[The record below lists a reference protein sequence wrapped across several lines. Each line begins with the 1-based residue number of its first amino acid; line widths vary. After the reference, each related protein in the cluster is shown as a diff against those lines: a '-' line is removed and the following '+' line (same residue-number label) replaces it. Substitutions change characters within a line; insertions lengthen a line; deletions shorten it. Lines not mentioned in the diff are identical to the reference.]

1 MMDADGSNVVTRG
14 DACAFFKGAF
24 AGLSAEAMFH
34 EVAANK
40 SSAITA
46 DEFVD
51 FWLQVR
57 TAGYKEKDI
66 LAEVE
71 TLMEGAAWVGWQ
83 DGRHLHQAP
92 AKTFPKRQLFCRLS
106 VQTWKKCQQLFQS
119 MDKHNTQVIAIEE
132 AAEFF
137 KGSFSRVSAVEMF
150 NKMDPCNHGAVTA
163 EEFMNFWIQV
173 KASGYSEKDILDEL
187 DCLMSG
193 QPWVAWSEGETSRQ
207 SIHLRSRK
215 PFPTRPLLCK
225 LSSTC
230 WRKCEE
236 LFAKM
241 DTDDTLEITRGKAA
255 ELFKGAF
262 RTISVDAMFNV
273 VDVNN
278 DDMIIPDE
286 FMAFWIQVKKS
297 GYDETDICNEIDGLL
312 EGEPWINWHD
322 NHDVGHAGH
331 EPLDRGKKI
340 VLASQTRACDE

>member
-1 MMDADGSNVVTRG
+1 VRNLVNRVSGRKCGDLSPRPSSSNRPPPSPRSVASSSSEKSSVCDGLPQNNDSSIRSNSTETRLLPGSSAPAWDVEVSHDAVVMGIRDEIWRPSSRAVGNPFPKRPLGCKLSAHAWSALEEMFQMMDADGSNVVTRG

-173 KASGYSEKDILDEL
+173 KASGYSEKE
-187 DCLMSG
+187 
-193 QPWVAWSEGETSRQ
+193 
-207 SIHLRSRK
+207 HL
-215 PFPTRPLLCK
+215 
-225 LSSTC
+225 
-230 WRKCEE
+230 
-236 LFAKM
+236 
-241 DTDDTLEITRGKAA
+241 G
-255 ELFKGAF
+255 
-262 RTISVDAMFNV
+262 
-273 VDVNN
+273 
-278 DDMIIPDE
+278 
-286 FMAFWIQVKKS
+286 
-297 GYDETDICNEIDGLL
+297 
-312 EGEPWINWHD
+312 
-322 NHDVGHAGH
+322 
-331 EPLDRGKKI
+331 
-340 VLASQTRACDE
+340 